1 MAKIIFSWRHA
12 IVESDLP
19 STTRHVLL
27 TLSLHMNDVGES
39 CFPSIERI
47 AKETGLSRMSVITH
61 LHKARDAG
69 WIKIGNHGFRGQRW
83 RANEYFCNFP
93 AEEMNEK
100 VVKEIDQADGKV
112 VNLTKEGGQSDDAKV
127 VKEVDTISTSNSTDN
142 STKEARPSDTQPDP
156 PPPKS
161 RTPKAVFNPAL
172 IDLPGWLDPDLWQD
186 WCEDRKARRKP
197 VTEKAAPLQIKKLAK
212 YMEQGFLPQDVIEN
226 SIANGYQGLFPP
238 NKDRGQN
245 DGQHKSAYQQDVDER
260 IARTFGDKRS
270 DWAYD

>member
-112 VNLTKEGGQSDDAKV
+112 VNLTMQRWSKRLTLSLQ
-127 VKEVDTISTSNSTDN
+127 
-142 STKEARPSDTQPDP
+142 
-156 PPPKS
+156 
-161 RTPKAVFNPAL
+161 
-172 IDLPGWLDPDLWQD
+172 
-186 WCEDRKARRKP
+186 
-197 VTEKAAPLQIKKLAK
+197 VTLQITLQKKRAL
-212 YMEQGFLPQDVIEN
+212 
-226 SIANGYQGLFPP
+226 
-238 NKDRGQN
+238 
-245 DGQHKSAYQQDVDER
+245 
-260 IARTFGDKRS
+260 RTRNLIRHRQSLGHQKPYSTRP
-270 DWAYD
+270 